1 MPLDVKAED
10 EALFEP
16 SDAEVASDLAVQVAA
31 REIRRLSEKEALGGW
46 DGADLE
52 RYAGI
57 ALRADNHRLT
67 WMAKFEP
74 EKLSDELLR
83 RLTKGASRGLPARRQ
98 RSTDG

>member
-1 MPLDVKAED
+1 MKAED
-10 EALFEP
+10 EALFDP

-31 REIRRLSEKEALGGW
+31 REVKRLAGKEKLEGW
-46 DGADLE
+46 DSAELE